1 MKKVLFIH
9 RSVGNNLI
17 NDSNFYKLIDER
29 ALSVKFS
36 DYNQNSDLLRTSSSC
51 DRMGFTLPC
60 DDTKPSDYAMLF
72 SEEGIVKY
80 KDILDW
86 VLGCDI
92 VIIKSCYPNSNLKSD
107 AQLDHTK
114 QEYLSIAKFFS
125 NYPDKKLVIFTS
137 PPLAPL
143 MTNSKSA
150 QRARTLA
157 KWLSSTNL
165 GKNIYVFDFYSQ
177 LANQKGVLAKK
188 YRKLLP
194 FNSHPNKRA
203 AKNIAPKIIKL
214 IEELC

>member
-17 NDSNFYKLIDER
+17 NDSDLYKLIDEEG
-29 ALSVKFS
+29 LSIEFS
-36 DYNQNSDLLRTSSSC
+36 DYNQNTDMLRSNSL
-51 DRMGFTLPC
+51 REKMGFSFPGN
-60 DDTKPSDYAMLF
+60 DTNPADYAKLF
-72 SEEGIVKY
+72 SEKGIHDY
-80 KDILDW
+80 KKILEKTLRYDT
-86 VLGCDI
+86 I
-92 VIIKSCYPNSNLKSD
+92 IIKSCYPNSNIKSN
-107 AQLDHTK
+107 AELEEIK
-114 QEYLSIAKFFS
+114 SYYLSIAKFFS
-125 NYPDKKLVIFTS
+125 NYPEKKLIMFTS

-143 MTNSKSA
+143 MTNFKAA
-150 QRARTLA
+150 QRAKVLA

-177 LANQKGVLAKK
+177 LANQKGVLDKK

-194 FNSHPNKRA
+194 FNSHPNKQA